1 MGIDMATRRGF
12 LAGLLVSGALPRLAW
27 ADVGAPAFLAAA
39 KDAAGE
45 YALHALSAKGESLF
59 HLPLPGRGHA
69 ACAHPVRAEAV
80 AFARRPGTFALVL
93 DAGTGRELARLT
105 PPEGRQ
111 FNGHGAYS
119 ADGSVLYT
127 SEVIAA
133 GSAGRVGLWDSE
145 SWARIGEWDSGGIGP
160 HELRLTPDGGLV
172 VANGGIETDP
182 EDRTKLNIDGMRS
195 NLTWL
200 DGTGTVVAQ
209 AALGT
214 ELHQN
219 SIRHL
224 ALGPNGEVAFAMQWE
239 GDLAEAVPL
248 LGICAT
254 GQSPAL
260 CPALEAEAL
269 LMQGY
274 AGSIAW
280 NRAAGR
286 IAITSPRGGVA
297 MVFDAA
303 GQPVASHRR
312 ADICGA
318 AALGDGFVLT
328 DGSGA
333 VWAAG
338 EAGMTLLAQHPLSWD
353 NHLVALQRA

>member
-1 MGIDMATRRGF
+1 MATRRGF
-12 LAGLLVSGALPRLAW
+12 LAGLLISGALPRLAW
-27 ADVGAPAFLAAA
+27 ADLGHPAFLAAA
-39 KDAAGE
+39 KDATGD

-145 SWARIGEWDSGGIGP
+145 SWQRIGEWDSGGIGP
-160 HELRLTPDGGLV
+160 HELRLTPEGGLV

-182 EDRTKLNIDGMRS
+182 EDRAKLNLEGMRP

-200 DGTGTVVAQ
+200 DGMGAIVAQ
-209 AALGT
+209 AALGAD
-214 ELHQN
+214 LQQN

-224 ALGPNGEVAFAMQWE
+224 ALGPEGQVAFAMQWE
-239 GDLAEAVPL
+239 GDPAETVPL
-248 LGICAT
+248 LGICVA
-254 GQSPAL
+254 GESPAL
-260 CPALEAEAL
+260 CPPLEAEAL

-280 NRAAGR
+280 NRGAGR
-286 IAITSPRGGVA
+286 IVLTSPRGGVA
-297 MVFDAA
+297 MVFEAS

-312 ADICGA
+312 ADVCGA
-318 AALGDGFVLT
+318 AALGEGFVLT
-328 DGSGA
+328 DGGGA
-333 VWAAG
+333 IWALSDRG
-338 EAGMTLLAQHPLSWD
+338 LSLLAQHALSWD
-353 NHLVALQRA
+353 NHLVALQTA